1 MKKYN
6 FKETLEYAVLCIS
19 AGAIVMH
26 IHSMLHNPN
35 DATSDTQPKLTKTEQ
50 VIPTDSVVRD
60 SVVQVYRLR
69 NLGTGTKTR

>member
-1 MKKYN
+1 
-6 FKETLEYAVLCIS
+6 
-19 AGAIVMH
+19 MH